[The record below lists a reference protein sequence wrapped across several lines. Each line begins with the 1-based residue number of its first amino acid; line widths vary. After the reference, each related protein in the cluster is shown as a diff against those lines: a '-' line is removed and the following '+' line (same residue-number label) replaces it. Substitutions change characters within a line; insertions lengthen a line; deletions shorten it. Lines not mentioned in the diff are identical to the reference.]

1 MSEPPYRDPDFDPDF
16 DEERPAPPSARRSA
30 ASRPTPLGTAVI
42 GGLVGAVLMA
52 VLLMFIGGNP
62 FSDVNEVHYQQF
74 TVATV
79 SEEGDRICWS
89 REPDRRD
96 APLDCAILALDPRV
110 AVPQEGD
117 EIMAGI
123 VTLRTPGGVEI
134 QQLVFAGPPSGEAP
148 VTETASPAPGS
159 DATEDAA
166 DEAGTPTAPSS

>member
-1 MSEPPYRDPDFDPDF
+1 MSEPPHREPDFDEHF
-16 DEERPAPPSARRSA
+16 DEERPAPAPARRPA
-30 ASRPTPLGTAVI
+30 ASRPTPLGTAVV

-52 VLLMFIGGNP
+52 ILLIVIGGNP
-62 FSDVNEVHYQQF
+62 FSDVNEVHYEQF

-79 SEEGDRICWS
+79 SEEGDRLCWS

-123 VTLRTPGGVEI
+123 VTLRTPGGVEV

-148 VTETASPAPGS
+148 VTETASPAPGA

-166 DEAGTPTAPSS
+166 TEGASPTASPS